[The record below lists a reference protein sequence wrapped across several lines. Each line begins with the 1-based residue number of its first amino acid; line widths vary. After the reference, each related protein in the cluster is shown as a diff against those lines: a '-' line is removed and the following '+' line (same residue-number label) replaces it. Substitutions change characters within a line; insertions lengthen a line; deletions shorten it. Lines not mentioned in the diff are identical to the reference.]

1 MSKPKTAPKPPIVR
15 EAERALDEARARLR
29 TAAAFHCF
37 AVAGNAKMAA
47 QMKARL
53 AGNRNTDLEAL
64 AARYP
69 RFARLAALLSSIGEL
84 P

>member
-1 MSKPKTAPKPPIVR
+1 MRNSKPVPKPPIVR
-15 EAERALDEARARLR
+15 EAERALDDARARLR

-37 AVAGNAKMAA
+37 AVAGNMKMAA

-69 RFARLAALLSSIGEL
+69 RFAQLAALLSSIGDL